1 MNRYS
6 ALSLACLMTLTT
18 GLRAPQGAPQGA
30 PQLRPDQQVVLI
42 TGSTDGLGREV
53 AMRVAATGAH
63 VIVHGRNRERGAAV
77 VAAIDSAGK
86 GSARFYAAD
95 FASLEQVRAFAATI
109 LRDYPRLDILV
120 NNAGIGLIGNDGGAR
135 QLSADGHELHFA
147 VNYLAGYLLTYQL
160 LPRLRAAPAARIVN
174 VSSIGQQ
181 ALDFANINL
190 DNGYSGGRAYT
201 QSKLAQVMFTIDLAK
216 ELEAT
221 MVRVYAL
228 HPATYMATSMVQ
240 DAGITPRSTVAQGA
254 EAVMN
259 LVTAANIVS
268 GGFYNGMTAG
278 RANAQAYDEAARAQL
293 RALSRRLTGLN

>member
-6 ALSLACLMTLTT
+6 ALSLGCLMTFAT
-18 GLRAPQGAPQGA
+18 GLRAQQGAPQGA
-30 PQLRPDQQVVLI
+30 PQPRPDQQVVLI

-95 FASLEQVRAFAATI
+95 FASLDQVRALAATV

-135 QLSADGHELHFA
+135 QMSADGHEMHFA

-160 LPRLRAAPAARIVN
+160 LPRLRAAPAARVIN
-174 VSSIGQQ
+174 VSSIGQSPVNF
-181 ALDFANINL
+181 DDVNMT
-190 DNGYSGGRAYT
+190 NGYTGGRAYT

-221 MVRVYAL
+221 KVRVYSL
-228 HPATYMATSMVQ
+228 HPATYMATTMVVG
-240 DAGITPRSTVAQGA
+240 AGITPRSTVAQGA

-259 LVTAANIVS
+259 LVTGANLVN
-268 GGFYNGMTAG
+268 GGFYNGTAPG
-278 RANAQAYDEAARAQL
+278 RANAQAYDEVARAQL
-293 RALSRRLTGLN
+293 RSLSRRLTGLN

>member
-1 MNRYS
+1 M
-6 ALSLACLMTLTT
+6 AATQLTVSEAQQT
-18 GLRAPQGAPQGA
+18 SA
-30 PQLRPDQQVVLI
+30 PQLAPNQQVVLV

-77 VAAIDSAGK
+77 VAAIDSVGK

-95 FASLEQVRAFAATI
+95 FASLDLVRAFAATI
-109 LRDYPRLDILV
+109 LRDYPRLDVLV

-135 QLSADGHELHFA
+135 QMSADGHEMHFA

-160 LPRLRAAPAARIVN
+160 LPRLRAASAARIVN
-174 VSSIGQQ
+174 VSSIGQSP
-181 ALDFANINL
+181 LDFANINF

-216 ELEAT
+216 ELERT
-221 MVRVYAL
+221 SVRVYSL

-259 LVTAANIVS
+259 LVTGANLVN

-293 RALSRRLTGLN
+293 RALSKRLTGLN

>member
-1 MNRYS
+1 LPTTLLMLAA
-6 ALSLACLMTLTT
+6 ALTQTDAQPVNSPRLA
-18 GLRAPQGAPQGA
+18 PN
-30 PQLRPDQQVVLI
+30 QQVVLV

-77 VAAIDSAGK
+77 VAAIDSVGK

-95 FASLEQVRAFAATI
+95 FASLDQVRAFAATV
-109 LRDYPRLDILV
+109 LRDYPRLDMLV

-135 QLSADGHELHFA
+135 QISVDGHEMHFA

-160 LPRLRAAPAARIVN
+160 LPRLKAAPAARIIN
-174 VSSIGQQ
+174 VSSIGQSTVNF
-181 ALDFANINL
+181 DDVNMT
-190 DNGYSGGRAYT
+190 NGYTGGRAYT

-221 MVRVYAL
+221 KVRVYSL
-228 HPATYMATSMVQ
+228 HPATYMATSMVTG
-240 DAGITPRSTVAQGA
+240 AGITPRTTVAQGA

-259 LVTAANIVS
+259 LVTGATLVN
-268 GGFYNGMTAG
+268 GGFYNGTAPA
-278 RANAQAYDEAARAQL
+278 RANAQAYDETARAQL